1 MVIHK
6 RTERGVSV
14 TNKRETLVATGTMV
28 STTLQEEV
36 LHEQPYLTEQTD
48 LETTQVSTRLEAVA
62 AMEALLTALFQAGR
76 SPLQEVATTRLEHQ
90 VVALEIPTTAV
101 RTSAVIDKNKLYN
114 LSYSDINK

>member
-6 RTERGVSV
+6 RTERGVSA
-14 TNKRETLVATGTMV
+14 TNKKETLVAIGTMV
-28 STTLQEEV
+28 STMLQEEV

-76 SPLQEVATTRLEHQ
+76 SPLQEAATARLEHPI
-90 VVALEIPTTAV
+90 VASETPITAIRNSV
-101 RTSAVIDKNKLYN
+101 AIDKNKP
-114 LSYSDINK
+114 YSLTIHRYK

>member
-36 LHEQPYLTEQTD
+36 LHEQPYLTVQTD
-48 LETTQVSTRLEAVA
+48 LETILVSTRLEAVA

-76 SPLQEVATTRLEHQ
+76 SPLQEAVTARLERQ
-90 VVALEIPTTAV
+90 IVASETSTTAIRNSV
-101 RTSAVIDKNKLYN
+101 AIDKSKP
-114 LSYSDINK
+114 YSLTIHRYK